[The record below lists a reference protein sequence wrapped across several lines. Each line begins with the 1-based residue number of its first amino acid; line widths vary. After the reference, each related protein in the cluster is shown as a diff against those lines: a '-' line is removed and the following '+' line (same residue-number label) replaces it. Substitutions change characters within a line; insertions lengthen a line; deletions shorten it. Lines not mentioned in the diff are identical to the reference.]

1 MVSKSIAMTESTHCN
16 TQVSGTPFALNLAE
30 KLVDLRVLPQE
41 TLPRKQDPP
50 PFLHVGLKAE
60 EKGPGC

>member
-41 TLPRKQDPP
+41 TLPRKRDLP
-50 PFLHVGLKAE
+50 PF
-60 EKGPGC
+60 C